1 MKSTSEK
8 YIDDLFTVADKM
20 VRLKDIQKMC
30 SSKYQVVI
38 GKAGDP
44 RLLSA
49 TDNMKES
56 IKESSEKSLEKCWE
70 EVKRL
75 TEMWIREEKGE
86 ETE

>member
-20 VRLKDIQKMC
+20 VRLKDIRKMC
-30 SSKYQVVI
+30 SSKHQVVI
-38 GKAGDP
+38 GESGIPK
-44 RLLSA
+44 LLCA

>member
-30 SSKYQVVI
+30 SSKNQVVI

-44 RLLSA
+44 RLLCA
-49 TDNMKES
+49 MDNIKES
-56 IKESSEKSLEKCWE
+56 IKESSEKILEECWE

-75 TEMWIREEKGE
+75 TEMWIRDEKGE